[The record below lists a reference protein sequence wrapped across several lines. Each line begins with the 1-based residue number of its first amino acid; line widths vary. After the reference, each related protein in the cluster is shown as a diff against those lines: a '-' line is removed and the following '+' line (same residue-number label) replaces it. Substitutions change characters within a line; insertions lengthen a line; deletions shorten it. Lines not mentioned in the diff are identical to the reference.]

1 MNKTELA
8 IIFDLD
14 GTLWDS
20 TGCASDIW
28 NRVLE
33 KHSEISFRMTKEKAT
48 QLMGKTME
56 DIGKILFPMFDE
68 AKRKAVVDEFGEEEV
83 KYLTENG
90 AVLYDGLEAVL
101 AELHENYKL
110 YIVSNCQDGYVPAFL
125 HAHKLAKYFQ
135 DIEMSGRTGQDKGSN
150 IKMIMERNNIKS
162 AVYIGDTE
170 GDENAARFAG
180 IPFVYAEYGFG
191 NAMSP
196 DAVITQIKQLPK
208 CIKENFI

>member
-1 MNKTELA
+1 MNLDYGESDLKNTDLA

-20 TGCASDIW
+20 TGCAWDIW

-33 KHSEISFRMTKEKAT
+33 KHNDILFRMTKEKAE

-56 DIGKILFPMFDE
+56 DIGKILFPNFHDE
-68 AKRKAVVDEFGEEEV
+68 KRNAIIDEFGEEEV

-90 AVLYDGLEAVL
+90 AILYDGLEEVL
-101 AELHENYKL
+101 KELYADYKL

-125 HAHKLAKYFQ
+125 HAHKLGQYFA
-135 DIEMSGRTGQDKGSN
+135 DIEMSGRTGLDKGRN
-150 IKMIMERNNIKS
+150 IKLIMERNNIES

-170 GDENAARFAG
+170 GDEKAARFAG
-180 IPFVYAEYGFG
+180 IPFIRNTVLEMWYHR
-191 NAMSP
+191 
-196 DAVITQIKQLPK
+196 TRL
-208 CIKENFI
+208 